1 MVVIMILHIRSKY
14 TAVGRKEILCFFYM
28 YFLEELLAIFLDSAI
43 IPPSSD
49 VYAVRPSSPSLLLE
63 HVVDLSPARAVVCRH
78 PHRVGVRNVLVPAR
92 QRLCRVPGRRGRH
105 AHLSLGASPT
115 LFSSDFLTSSRQAH
129 LDAVTQI
136 LQGSSAVVGII
147 VGLIAIGTFKNAAGL
162 SSATPT
168 GLWVLQFIFNLAC
181 VVIYIVAQLLL
192 VWRTLDD
199 RWPIGDI
206 LFGTAFWVIGQVLL
220 YGFSNQ
226 ICDAVSHYLD
236 GTFFHALC
244 TLFAV
249 MMGASARCPS
259 LPRSSSRQSP
269 TRAQVVHCPA
279 VADAHS
285 RLAVYKYWDSITKE
299 DVRRLVPLDPPRPRR
314 A

>member
-1 MVVIMILHIRSKY
+1 MCATFWCLLVNGFVGFQVVEDGTPTSLWVR
-14 TAVGRKEILCFFYM
+14 RP
-28 YFLEELLAIFLDSAI
+28 LA
-43 IPPSSD
+43 
-49 VYAVRPSSPSLLLE
+49 LLLSLMPP
-63 HVVDLSPARAVVCRH
+63 HSKPAHTPR
-78 PHRVGVRNVLVPAR
+78 LVM
-92 QRLCRVPGRRGRH
+92 
-105 AHLSLGASPT
+105 
-115 LFSSDFLTSSRQAH
+115 
-129 LDAVTQI
+129 QI
-136 LQGSSAVVGII
+136 LQGSSAIVGII

-168 GLWVLQFIFNLAC
+168 GLWVLQFVFNLAC

-249 MMGASARCPS
+249 MMGASARS
-259 LPRSSSRQSP
+259 RLPAPLIRLAPAQ
-269 TRAQVVHCPA
+269 AQVVDCP
-279 VADAHS
+279 VVTDAHFDVPQSTSTGIAS
-285 RLAVYKYWDSITKE
+285 RRRTCVPFPTLAFSSSSVLADSLSHPAAQLEFSVGSKTAAWDIKE
-299 DVRRLVPLDPPRPRR
+299 SLLDEDDRSYGQGAYPPQKSYSSYGY
-314 A
+314 